1 MTSGGRWV
9 NIRIAVVIGAFAVF
23 FGVVWARAFCL
34 QVVERERLSRIAKN
48 QHERVVK
55 MPSQRGGIFDR
66 NHEEL
71 AVSIEV
77 DSVFARPSEVEN
89 SARASSAISKAVEVS
104 PAALKRSLD
113 SEKRFVWIKR
123 QVDLASDKREAIN
136 GVKGA
141 GTVKEMR
148 RFYPNR
154 ALGANL
160 VGFVGI
166 DSNGLE
172 GIERHYDGY
181 LKGETVTVRAERDA
195 GGRLLLYGDVEDG
208 TNGMDAVLTIDKNI
222 QYFAER
228 ALAKAVAKF
237 RAKAGAALVMDPVTG
252 EILAMANLPSYDPN
266 DFKRFSPHDRR
277 NRIVTDAF
285 EPGSTIK
292 PFLLAAAL
300 EEGVVKLDDSFFC
313 ENGRYK
319 VADRTFHDKK
329 KYGNLSAREIIKYS
343 SNIGAAKMGERLG
356 QRRYYRYLNEF
367 GFGAKTGIDLPGE
380 ATGIL
385 RHYNA
390 WSGVSLQ
397 TMSFGQGFSA
407 TALQVATAMS
417 AVANGGF
424 IVKPYVVKS
433 IKDNSGVVIK
443 EFNPSVVRRVISE
456 ETAGKVTETLTGVTE
471 KGGTGELAALGA
483 EFKVAG
489 KTGTAQK
496 PDLKQGGYEK
506 NKYVVSFTGFV
517 PADNPKLTIFVA
529 LDEPEGDITGGVAA
543 APVFREIAF
552 ESLSYMGVFPAG
564 TFKEGEPI
572 ELKTAKVVSGKAE
585 GKITPFYKGAGLP
598 LPRSIAT
605 GSGGIKEEGF
615 EEETVPSDAANAVM
629 PDFRGK
635 TMREVLK
642 AASKRDVDVD
652 FRGSGIAV
660 SQRPSPGT
668 VIPKNKTAIV
678 VFQ

>member
-1 MTSGGRWV
+1 MKSSGRWF
-9 NIRIAVVIGAFAVF
+9 NIRIAFVIGAFVFF
-23 FGVVWARAFCL
+23 FGVVWAKAFHL
-34 QVVERERLSRIAKN
+34 QVVKRESLSRMAKN

-55 MPSQRGGIFDR
+55 VPSKRGGIFDR
-66 NHEEL
+66 NGKEF

-89 SARASSAISKAVEVS
+89 SRLASSAISKVIEVEPV
-104 PAALKRSLD
+104 ALKRSLD
-113 SEKRFVWIKR
+113 SQKRFIWIKR
-123 QVDLASDKREAIN
+123 QVDLASDKREVIN

-154 ALGANL
+154 ALASNL
-160 VGFVGI
+160 IGFVGI

-172 GIERHYDGY
+172 GVERHYDDY

-228 ALAKAVAKF
+228 ALAKAITKF
-237 RAKAGAALVMDPVTG
+237 HAKAGVALVMDPITG
-252 EILAMANLPSYDPN
+252 EVLAMANSPSYDPN
-266 DFKRFSPHDRR
+266 DVKRFSPHDWR
-277 NRIVTDAF
+277 NRTVTDAF

-313 ENGRYK
+313 ENGKYR
-319 VADRTFHDKK
+319 VADRVFHDKK

-343 SNIGAAKMGERLG
+343 SNIGAAKIGERLG
-356 QRRYYRYLNEF
+356 PKRYYRRLNDF

-380 ATGIL
+380 ASGIL
-385 RHYNA
+385 RHYKG

-397 TMSFGQGFSA
+397 TMSFGQGLSA

-424 IVKPYVVKS
+424 IVKPYVVKT
-433 IKDNSGVVIK
+433 IKDSSGKVVK
-443 EFNPSVVRRVISE
+443 EFNPAVVRRVISE
-456 ETAGKVTETLTGVTE
+456 ETAGKVTETLIGVTE
-471 KGGTGELAALGA
+471 KGGTGQLAALGT

-496 PDLKQGGYEK
+496 PDFKVGGYEK
-506 NKYVVSFTGFV
+506 NKYMVSFTGFV
-517 PADNPKLTIFVA
+517 PADNPRLTIFVA
-529 LDEPEGDITGGVAA
+529 LDEPEGDITGGFAA

-552 ESLSYMGVFPAG
+552 ESLSYMGIFPAG
-564 TFKEGEPI
+564 AFREGEPFLEDKSV
-572 ELKTAKVVSGKAE
+572 ELKTAKAALLGAE
-585 GKITPFYKGAGLP
+585 GKVTPFYKGGL
-598 LPRSIAT
+598 
-605 GSGGIKEEGF
+605 GGIKEEEF
-615 EEETVPSDAANAVM
+615 EEESLFFNARGVSVM

-635 TMREVLK
+635 TMREVIT
-642 AASKRDVDVD
+642 AASKRDIEVD
-652 FRGSGIAV
+652 FRGSGTAV
-660 SQRPSPGT
+660 SQRPLPGT
-668 VIPKNKTAIV
+668 AIPKNKTAVV